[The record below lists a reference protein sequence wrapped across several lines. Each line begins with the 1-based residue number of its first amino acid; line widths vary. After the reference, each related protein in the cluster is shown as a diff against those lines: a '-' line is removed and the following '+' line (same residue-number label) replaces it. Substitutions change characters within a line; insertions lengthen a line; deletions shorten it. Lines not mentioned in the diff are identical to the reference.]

1 MIDWNEYFYYDETSP
16 SCLRWK
22 VDRRA
27 GMNYNVVLKSA
38 GSVAGSLFKTNAS
51 YGGVYRVGL
60 KGRNYETHR
69 VIWELMVGKIPD
81 GMQID
86 HIDGNGLNNK
96 LSNLRVVDNTI
107 NSRNQRMRSHNTS
120 GVNGVY
126 LFRHKNGLLYW
137 VAQWYTIDKLKKSKF
152 FSCKKY
158 GEDEAFKLACIHRE
172 EMFIQLIVDG
182 AGYTER
188 HGK

>member
-22 VDRRA
+22 VDMRA
-27 GMNYNVVLKSA
+27 GMNYNVILKPANSA
-38 GSVAGSLFKTNAS
+38 AGSLFKPGKS
-51 YGGVYRVGL
+51 YQGVYRVGL
-60 KGRNYETHR
+60 NNKNYEVHR
-69 VIWELMVGKIPD
+69 VIWELLVNKISD
-81 GMQID
+81 GFQID

-96 LSNLRVVDNTI
+96 IVNLRLVDNTI

-126 LFRHKNGLLYW
+126 KYTHKNGTQYW
-137 VAQWYTIDKLKKSKF
+137 VAQWYSLDKLKKSKF
-152 FSCKKY
+152 FSCKKF
-158 GEDEAFKLACIHRE
+158 GEEGAFELACQYRE
-172 EMFIQLIVDG
+172 QMFKELNMAG